1 MRHNRLRDA
10 DDLSGTTIL
19 GLASQRES
27 ACQGLIYSVLQRPQ
41 LSNGRHGFTAALVAA
56 HPEAGT
62 THLTAVLA
70 QLLNEDGAESA
81 LSLDCR
87 EMANLCG
94 DPRTPPETFSRGS
107 NAATALSSCPPAF
120 QGSWRGSRAYRVAYL
135 AELRERFAHVLID
148 CPSLKES
155 TEVLGLAPLVDGILL
170 VIEANRTQKSQV
182 AYLERTIESAGGKI
196 LGHLLNKR
204 TYPIPAWVHN
214 KLERWGI

>member
-10 DDLSGTTIL
+10 DNLSGTITL
-19 GLASQRES
+19 GLDSQRES

-56 HPEAGT
+56 HPAAGT

-87 EMANLCG
+87 EMAALCG

-107 NAATALSSCPPAF
+107 NGATALSSCPPAF

-135 AELRERFAHVLID
+135 GELRERFAHVLID

-155 TEVLGLAPLVDGILL
+155 TEVLGSSATGGWD
-170 VIEANRTQKSQV
+170 
-182 AYLERTIESAGGKI
+182 SAGDRSQPNAEESSGLPGAHDRKCGWQDPRSSAQQTD
-196 LGHLLNKR
+196 LSHSWMG
-204 TYPIPAWVHN
+204 A
-214 KLERWGI
+214 